1 LEDLVSI
8 FPANMMRKVIDD
20 KLQQLRAR
28 DSEEAEQIVAE
39 EEIKSRVTDA
49 DVDANQ
55 DGQ

>member
-1 LEDLVSI
+1 
-8 FPANMMRKVIDD
+8 MMRKVIDD